1 MSGVKRSYDSS
12 KRKQQAEATR
22 RRLATSARRLFA
34 RDGYAV
40 TTIEAIA
47 RDAGV
52 AVQTFYATY
61 GSKRAVLLAL
71 IDEVERDADIA
82 TLRARL
88 QEDAS
93 DPRLQLRH
101 IVDFNARLF
110 TRAADILAV
119 LQSAGSA
126 DDDLSAIW
134 REGEARR
141 LAGQASLVRAWA
153 RASVLQTGL
162 SKQMAADILWSFTGP
177 DTYRLLVTER
187 GWSIARYAD
196 WLWSA
201 LERLLFASADGEEG
215 SC

>member
-1 MSGVKRSYDSS
+1 MGDVKRSYDSS
-12 KRKQQAEATR
+12 RRKQQAEATR
-22 RRLATSARRLFA
+22 RRLAASARKLFA
-34 RDGYAV
+34 RDGYTA

-47 RDAGV
+47 GDAGV

-61 GSKRAVLLAL
+61 GSKRAILLAL
-71 IDEVERDADIA
+71 IDGVERAADIA
-82 TLRARL
+82 ALRVRL

-119 LQSAGSA
+119 LQSAGST
-126 DDDLSAIW
+126 DDDLRAIW
-134 REGEARR
+134 REGEDRR
-141 LAGQASLVRAWA
+141 RAGQAPLVSAWA
-153 RASVLQTGL
+153 GAGVLQKGV
-162 SKQMAADILWSFTGP
+162 SKQMAADILWAFTGP
-177 DTYRLLVTER
+177 DTYRLLVAER

-201 LERLLFASADGEEG
+201 LERLLFTSAEAGEG
-215 SC
+215 Q